1 MALSL
6 KTAAWTVLFLFAWA
20 LSAQGDIYR
29 YIDSNGVLHFTN
41 VPVSSGY
48 QVYLKE
54 TSTEPTD
61 VYELKTALRSQPP
74 MTPSGASGTDR
85 FDRYI
90 FQASRKHDIS
100 FSLLKAVIKVESDFN
115 PHAVSKKGAKGL
127 MQIMP
132 ENMVALNIN
141 DPFNPRENIMGGS
154 KYLKTLLTKFDGKL
168 PLALAAY
175 NAGPTAVDRYR
186 RIPPYKET
194 KNYVKKVMTLYHQ
207 MNKIGN

>member
-1 MALSL
+1 MPTLFYSPEIPMAGTASPGKPGVIFLFKKSAFYGKIPFTEKNRSKSSATPRIASSTAFLPHFSNTHLIMALNL
-6 KTAAWTVLFLFAWA
+6 KTAVWTVLFLLGWA

-54 TSTEPTD
+54 KSHEPAD

-74 MTPSGASGTDR
+74 ITHLGSTGTDR

-100 FSLLKAVIKVESDFN
+100 F
-115 PHAVSKKGAKGL
+115 
-127 MQIMP
+127 
-132 ENMVALNIN
+132 
-141 DPFNPRENIMGGS
+141 
-154 KYLKTLLTKFDGKL
+154 
-168 PLALAAY
+168 
-175 NAGPTAVDRYR
+175 
-186 RIPPYKET
+186 
-194 KNYVKKVMTLYHQ
+194 
-207 MNKIGN
+207 